1 VSDLTSPHGSPTC
14 QSEKVMAISPGVW
27 GRVRSAIWT
36 IECYGLV
43 LITFMSFFPRL
54 IHLEE
59 ALFFTLLVIALG
71 TAWREGRTMWVRT
84 PVDLPL
90 LLFVGWV
97 LLSIPFATDPAYSF
111 IEWRKVVARVLVFYW
126 ALLILRVQSDE
137 VMIRRILAAVVIGT
151 ALLCGYALI
160 DFVERGGTWQDRYIR
175 AGAPSSDYN
184 WLSTYIVIVIP
195 FLVAV
200 AVSACSFWQRMFSM
214 CVAGLALFA
223 LVFSYTRAGWIGI
236 VTQGLSFGLLTAG
249 RKFIMWI
256 LVGCLI
262 GGIGLVALYQTG
274 YQQQTAST
282 DNFEYR
288 RVLWERGI
296 QEIAAHPIVGVG
308 YGDDTYLKRFGVHPK
323 TGTPAGLHSTFLMVA
338 MGSGIPAVAFLLWTL
353 IGAVVNLLPK
363 KRTLSDW
370 TASATMAATAFM
382 IIGFSVRNLFDYM
395 FAGSIAFLFWIL
407 VAVGLTLRASFSPV
421 QPGRKQDT

>member
-1 VSDLTSPHGSPTC
+1 MSDPVSPYGSVASQHENVRAASPVVW
-14 QSEKVMAISPGVW
+14 EKI
-27 GRVRSAIWT
+27 RNIIWK
-36 IECYGLV
+36 IESYGLA
-43 LITFMSFFPRL
+43 LITVMSFFPRL
-54 IHLEE
+54 FHLEE
-59 ALFFTLLVIALG
+59 ALFFILLVIALG
-71 TAWREGRTMWVRT
+71 TVWREGRTVWVRT
-84 PVDLPL
+84 PLDLPL

-97 LLSIPFATDPAYSF
+97 LLTVPFATDPAYSF
-111 IEWRKVVARVLVFYW
+111 AEWRKVVAQVLVFYW
-126 ALLILRVQSDE
+126 ALLILRIHSDE

-160 DFVERGGTWQDRYIR
+160 DFFGRGGTWEDRYIR

-200 AVSACSFWQRMFSM
+200 AVRSSLFWQRMVSL

-223 LVFSYTRAGWIGI
+223 QVVSYTRAGWIGI
-236 VTQGLSFGLLTAG
+236 VTQGLSFGLLTAS
-249 RKFIMWI
+249 RKLIVWI

-262 GGIGLVALYQTG
+262 GGIGLVALNQTG
-274 YQQQTAST
+274 YQRQTVST

-308 YGDDTYLKRFGVHPK
+308 YGDDTYLKRFGVHPAK
-323 TGTPAGLHSTFLMVA
+323 GTPAGLHNTFLMVA
-338 MGSGIPAVAFLLWTL
+338 MGSGVPAVAFLVWAL
-353 IGAVVNLLPK
+353 IAAVLTLLP
-363 KRTLSDW
+363 RTRKLSDW
-370 TASATMAATAFM
+370 IASATMASTAVM
-382 IIGFSVRNLFDYM
+382 IIGFAARNLFDYM

-407 VAVGLTLRASFSPV
+407 VAVGLTVRTPLSPV
-421 QPGRKQDT
+421 PPGGKQEI

>member
-1 VSDLTSPHGSPTC
+1 MSDPASPYGSVAC
-14 QSEKVMAISPGVW
+14 QSEKVKAVSPVVW
-27 GRVRSAIWT
+27 EKIRNVIWT
-36 IECYGLV
+36 IESYGLL

-54 IHLEE
+54 FHLEE

-84 PVDLPL
+84 PVDRPL

-97 LLSIPFATDPAYSF
+97 LLSIPFATDTAYSF
-111 IEWRKVVARVLVFYW
+111 TEWRKVVAQVLVFYW
-126 ALLILRVQSDE
+126 ALLILRVHSDE

-160 DFVERGGTWQDRYIR
+160 DFFGRGGTWQDRYIR

-200 AVSACSFWQRMFSM
+200 AVISSSFWQRMLSM

-223 LVFSYTRAGWIGI
+223 QAVSYTRAGWIGI
-236 VTQGLSFGLLTAG
+236 VTQGLSFGLLTAS
-249 RKFIMWI
+249 RKLIMWI

-262 GGIGLVALYQTG
+262 GGIGLVALNQTG

-296 QEIAAHPIVGVG
+296 QEIASHPIVGVG
-308 YGDDTYLKRFGVHPK
+308 YGDDTYLKRFGVHPTK
-323 TGTPAGLHSTFLMVA
+323 GTPAGLHNTFLMVA
-338 MGSGIPAVAFLLWTL
+338 MGSGVPAVAFLLWAL
-353 IGAVVNLLPK
+353 IAAVLALLP
-363 KRTLSDW
+363 RTRKLSDW
-370 TASATMAATAFM
+370 IASATMAATAIM
-382 IIGFSVRNLFDYM
+382 IIGFAVRNLFDYM

-407 VAVGLTLRASFSPV
+407 VAIGLTLRTSLSPV
-421 QPGRKQDT
+421 PPGGKQES

>member
-1 VSDLTSPHGSPTC
+1 VSDPTSPHGSVAS
-14 QSEKVMAISPGVW
+14 QSEKVKAVSPVVW
-27 GRVRSAIWT
+27 EKIRRAIWT

-43 LITFMSFFPRL
+43 LITFMSFFPGL

-59 ALFFTLLVIALG
+59 GLFVTLLVIALG

-90 LLFVGWV
+90 LLFIGWV

-111 IEWRKVVARVLVFYW
+111 IEWRKVVTRVLVFYW
-126 ALLILRVQSDE
+126 ALLILRVQTDE
-137 VMIRRILAAVVIGT
+137 VMIRRILTAVVIGT

-160 DFVERGGTWQDRYIR
+160 DFFGRGGTWQDRYIR

-200 AVSACSFWQRMFSM
+200 AVSSSSSWLRMFSI
-214 CVAGLALFA
+214 CVAGLALLA
-223 LVFSYTRAGWIGI
+223 QVLSYTRAGWIGM
-236 VTQGLSFGLLTAG
+236 VTQGFSFGLLTAS
-249 RKFIMWI
+249 RKLILWI
-256 LVGCLI
+256 LGGCLI
-262 GGIGLVALYQTG
+262 GGIGLVALSQTG
-274 YQQQTAST
+274 YQRQTAST

-296 QEIAAHPIVGVG
+296 QEIASHPIVGVG
-308 YGDDTYLKRFGVHPK
+308 YGDDTFFKRFGGHPK
-323 TGTPAGLHSTFLMVA
+323 TGHPAGLHSTFLMVA

-353 IGAVVNLLPK
+353 LGAVLNLLPK
-363 KRTLSDW
+363 KRTRSDW
-370 TASATMAATAFM
+370 IASATMAATAIM
-382 IIGFSVRNLFDYM
+382 IIGFAVRNLFDYM
-395 FAGSIAFLFWIL
+395 FAGSLAYLFWIL
-407 VAVGLTLRASFSPV
+407 VAVGLALRASLNPL
-421 QPGRKQDT
+421 QPGIKQDT